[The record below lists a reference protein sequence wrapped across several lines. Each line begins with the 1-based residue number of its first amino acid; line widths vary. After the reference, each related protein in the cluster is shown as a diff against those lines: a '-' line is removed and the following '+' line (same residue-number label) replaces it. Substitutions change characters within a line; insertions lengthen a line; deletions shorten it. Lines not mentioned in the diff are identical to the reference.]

1 MQRPL
6 FSIFGVPVS
15 ISIWH
20 FVFLFLLA
28 SNWFNSR
35 HGMLLGL
42 IFVAVGSLSIL
53 AHELGHAL
61 TSKFFGL
68 EPRIELV
75 MFGGMTYHEPARRL
89 RDDFLIVAAGPGVN
103 YLIALGAW
111 LAPDL
116 DGVAGLALQVA
127 TMINFWWGTFNLLP
141 IIPMD
146 GGQLLRVILQATLKP
161 LPAARWTHRVGMALG
176 GAAALYFMTN
186 GSPLAGVFLLSF
198 VFQNWQMLQAIEH
211 SPGAKAAAKHGRVRE
226 LVEQARESFA
236 QGDFAATSRLAHLAR
251 AEPYV
256 SQVELEHIWQLL
268 ALAAARSHQFEEALR
283 YAERV
288 PRSAEM
294 ALVQAHCLAMIGDVS
309 KIQRFLSTPAALQL
323 PEERVAELQELAR
336 NPQASWTPGN

>member
-20 FVFLFLLA
+20 FPLLFMIGYNGDLRDTLL
-28 SNWFNSR
+28 FV
-35 HGMLLGL
+35 L
-42 IFVAVGSLSIL
+42 IGSFSIL
-53 AHELGHAL
+53 AHEMGHAL
-61 TSKFFGL
+61 TSLMFRL
-68 EPRIELV
+68 APRIELV
-75 MFGGMTYHEPARRL
+75 MFGGLTYHEPAKSL
-89 RDDFLIVAAGPGVN
+89 RDDFLIVAAGPAMNMVLGTIGWLLPQDTGDLAGHAARSLMLIN
-103 YLIALGAW
+103 YFWGA
-111 LAPDL
+111 
-116 DGVAGLALQVA
+116 
-127 TMINFWWGTFNLLP
+127 FNL
-141 IIPMD
+141 IPAVPLD
-146 GGQLLRVILQATLKP
+146 GGQLLRVVLHATIKP
-161 LPAARWTHRVGMALG
+161 VRASRWTHRIGI
-176 GAAALYFMTN
+176 GAGLLF
-186 GSPLAGVFLLSF
+186 GLLGVFLRMPFAGVMMLMF
-198 VFQNWQMLQAIEH
+198 AFQNWQMLQAIEH

-336 NPQASWTPGN
+336 NPQAS